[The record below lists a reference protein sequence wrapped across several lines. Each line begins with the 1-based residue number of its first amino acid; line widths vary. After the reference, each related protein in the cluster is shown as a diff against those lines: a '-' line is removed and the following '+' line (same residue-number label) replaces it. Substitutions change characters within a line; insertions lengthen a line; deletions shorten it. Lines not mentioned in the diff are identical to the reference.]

1 MKFNKWLKEK
11 PEFTEDCI
19 CICRTGFVDREG
31 RRSYE
36 YEAYMISEQLADEA
50 DDDNYITYMGWFDL
64 GGDEYGDLNELEADE
79 YFLIKI

>member
-1 MKFNKWLKEK
+1 MKFNEWLKEK
-11 PEFTEDCI
+11 PEFTENCI
-19 CICRTGFVDREG
+19 CICRTGFVDREA

-50 DDDNYITYMGWFDL
+50 DGITYMRWFDL
-64 GGDEYGDLNELEADE
+64 NGDLDELEADE